1 MTREKAVRVNQI
13 LCKIEDYEAVIDEL
27 EMSEAIKAIHETY
40 GEGQSLYEE
49 LKAIVQKH
57 LDEYL
62 KELEEM

>member
-1 MTREKAVRVNQI
+1 MTRDKAIEVNRI
-13 LCKIEDYEAVIDEL
+13 LCKIEDYEHVIEEL
-27 EMSEAIKAIHETY
+27 ERSPAIGAIHETH

-62 KELEEM
+62 KQLEEM